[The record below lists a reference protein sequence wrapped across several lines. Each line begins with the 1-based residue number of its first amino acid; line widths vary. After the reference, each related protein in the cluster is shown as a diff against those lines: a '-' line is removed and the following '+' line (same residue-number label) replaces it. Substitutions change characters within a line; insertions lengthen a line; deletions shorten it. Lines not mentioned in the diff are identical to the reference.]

1 MFLLLSTLLTS
12 CSIQNA
18 APGSSHVAPQTR
30 TRQSSAACP
39 RKCWPGAQVLA
50 TQQVASPPDSLLLL
64 DSPEAG
70 VDAGQEGAG
79 TGSIFLHIGERR
91 AAYS

>member
-1 MFLLLSTLLTS
+1 MFDEVL
-12 CSIQNA
+12 
-18 APGSSHVAPQTR
+18 R
-30 TRQSSAACP
+30 R
-39 RKCWPGAQVLA
+39 GAQVLA

-79 TGSIFLHIGERR
+79 TGSIFLHIGASR
-91 AAYS
+91 AARPRVMLRHCLIDCGYAGLVIMCLASDRQERP

>member
-1 MFLLLSTLLTS
+1 M
-12 CSIQNA
+12 CSIQNTC
-18 APGSSHVAPQTR
+18 PGATR
-30 TRQSSAACP
+30 VTLREFDNTVIQNVSDSVLC
-39 RKCWPGAQVLA
+39 RGAQVLA

-79 TGSIFLHIGERR
+79 TGSIFLHIGAPMGR
-91 AAYS
+91 ATTLS